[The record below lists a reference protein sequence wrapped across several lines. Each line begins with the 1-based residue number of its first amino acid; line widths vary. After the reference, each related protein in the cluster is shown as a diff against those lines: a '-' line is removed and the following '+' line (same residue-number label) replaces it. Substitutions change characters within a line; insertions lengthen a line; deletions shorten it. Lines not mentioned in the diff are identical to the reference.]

1 MSLSPADT
9 RDAAASRRDAAAE
22 ARDYRA
28 MVRDRRA
35 REVCADNDPGFAAR
49 FLAAV
54 DRDSAAG
61 DRAEAFAD
69 RKCARFERLLT
80 ATTQVSPTLT
90 GPRDTVGNAAA
101 ARSSPTP
108 VTATDSRATTPQFSD
123 GQAGSAQNAPTR
135 TGGGAHAGPEGEPSA
150 ELFSLMARRRVVRQA
165 QGMVMA
171 ARHVSAEDA
180 FRLLLEAVHPDGSTL
195 LDIAAALVE
204 GSRDDE
210 HGRPAVPGRTA
221 TTRT

>member
-35 REVCADNDPGFAAR
+35 REVCPDNDPGFAAR

-108 VTATDSRATTPQFSD
+108 ATDHRATTPQFSD
-123 GQAGSAQNAPTR
+123 GQAESAQIAPPR

-150 ELFSLMARRRVVRQA
+150 ELFSLMARRRLVRQA

-171 ARHVSAEDA
+171 ARQVSAEDA

-204 GSRDDE
+204 GRRDDE

-221 TTRT
+221 TART